1 LQFGVRS
8 LRLQDH
14 SEAESAVDGVEPLVV
29 DRLSLG
35 TATAEFVQ
43 IELGDVAVV
52 AGDYGSPIH
61 SRGLVRSDQALVGLQ
76 MAPSPGHWN
85 GRSFRQDAA
94 WIYGAGAE
102 HDGVGLEPT
111 YFAAVGVPAP
121 LADALRGDP
130 VAAGQV
136 QLSTGPHAE
145 SLRVLLADLVDL
157 ARTTATRSQQLEPQV
172 AAPARAALID
182 RLAVTLRLGHG
193 AERLDRG
200 AAARVVHSCLQA
212 ADHLGPQPS
221 PLDLGAALGLTDR
234 RIRAAFNEWFGVPV
248 ATYFRHRAL
257 HAAHRDLVHAR
268 SGETTVAA
276 VAIRW
281 GFWHLG
287 RFAQRYR
294 HQFGVPPS
302 VTLTATKSRT

>member
-1 LQFGVRS
+1 M
-8 LRLQDH
+8 RLQDH
-14 SEAESAVDGVEPLVV
+14 SQAESAVDSVEPLQV
-29 DRLSLG
+29 DRLSRG

-43 IELGDVAVV
+43 IGLGDVAVI
-52 AGDYGSPIH
+52 AGNYGGPIH

-76 MAPSPGHWN
+76 MAPSAGHWN
-85 GRSFRQDAA
+85 GQPFRQDAA

-121 LADALRGDP
+121 LADALRSDP
-130 VAAGQV
+130 VTAGQV
-136 QLSTGPHAE
+136 QLSTGPHADP
-145 SLRVLLADLVDL
+145 LRVLLIDLVDL
-157 ARTTATRSQQLEPQV
+157 ARTTATRAQQLEPQV

-182 RLAVTLRLGHG
+182 RLAVTLRLGHE
-193 AERLDRG
+193 ADRLDRG
-200 AAARVVHSCLQA
+200 AAARVVDCCLQA

-221 PLDLGAALGLTDR
+221 PVDLSAALGLTDR
-234 RIRAAFNEWFGVPV
+234 RIRAAFNERFGVPV

-268 SGETTVAA
+268 SGETTVAN
-276 VAIRW
+276 VATRW

-294 HQFGVPPS
+294 DQFGVPPS
-302 VTLTATKSRT
+302 TTLNATKSWT

>member
-1 LQFGVRS
+1 M
-8 LRLQDH
+8 RLQDH
-14 SEAESAVDGVEPLVV
+14 SQAESAVDSVEPLQV
-29 DRLSLG
+29 DRLSRG

-43 IELGDVAVV
+43 IGLGDVAVI
-52 AGDYGSPIH
+52 AGNYGGPIH

-76 MAPSPGHWN
+76 MAPSAGHWN
-85 GRSFRQDAA
+85 GQPFRQDAA

-121 LADALRGDP
+121 LADALRSDP
-130 VAAGQV
+130 VTAGQV

-145 SLRVLLADLVDL
+145 SLRVLLIDLVDL
-157 ARTTATRSQQLEPQV
+157 ARTTATRAQQLEPQV

-182 RLAVTLRLGHG
+182 RLAVTLRLGHE
-193 AERLDRG
+193 ADRLDRG
-200 AAARVVHSCLQA
+200 AAARVVDCCLQA

-221 PLDLGAALGLTDR
+221 PVDLSAALGLTDR
-234 RIRAAFNEWFGVPV
+234 RIRAAFNERFGVPV

-268 SGETTVAA
+268 SGETTVAN
-276 VAIRW
+276 VATRW

-294 HQFGVPPS
+294 DQFGVPPS
-302 VTLTATKSRT
+302 TTLNATKSWT